1 MSPSLIHLLQLALGQ
16 IRDHFEAVYDLTIIY
31 EGLTSGGRVRTPP
44 PNLFGKSTKL
54 AYCQLPYVFSIC
66 SYCTPSL
73 VSVTEGRGR
82 SISTVRVCAFIA
94 NRLGP
99 LPAVTRGRDFDC

>member
-66 SYCTPSL
+66 SYCRPSL
-73 VSVTEGRGR
+73 VSVTEGEGKEC
-82 SISTVRVCAFIA
+82 IYCACMCIHSQQTGSVA
-94 NRLGP
+94 CSNKG
-99 LPAVTRGRDFDC
+99 